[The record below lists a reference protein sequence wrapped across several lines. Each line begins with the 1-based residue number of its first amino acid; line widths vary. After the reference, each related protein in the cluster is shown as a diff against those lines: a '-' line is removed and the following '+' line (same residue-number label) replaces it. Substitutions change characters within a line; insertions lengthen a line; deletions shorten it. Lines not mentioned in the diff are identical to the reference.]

1 MTRPLATVAE
11 PQGPVSAAAPLRAAD
26 EWGKGVVA
34 PAPDERLGVR
44 ETPVS
49 KSPLVTRSPL
59 VWAVACH
66 GGAGASTLAALL
78 DHVGD
83 SGCAWPG
90 RADESPFVVL
100 VARESSEGLAAA
112 DRALRQYRT
121 GWVPASTQLV
131 GLVLV
136 AAGPRK
142 PATAVR
148 QRRELISSLAE
159 TVWPIGWH
167 DYLLGTDR
175 HQLPHADPREP
186 DRKKWDPKLH
196 VPPEVVS
203 LGKAITTTVKD
214 FLAQ

>member
-1 MTRPLATVAE
+1 MSEPTATIAE
-11 PQGPVSAAAPLRAAD
+11 QQTSSTPVSAAPLRAAD
-26 EWGKGVVA
+26 EWGRGVVA
-34 PAPDERLGVR
+34 PAPEERLAVR
-44 ETPVS
+44 EYPVS
-49 KSPLVTRSPL
+49 RSPL

-66 GGAGASTLAALL
+66 GGAGASTLAAML

-83 SGCAWPG
+83 SEGAWPG
-90 RADESPFVVL
+90 RTDESPFVVL
-100 VARESSEGLAAA
+100 VARDSSDGLAAA

-131 GLVLV
+131 GLLLV

-142 PATAVR
+142 PSTAVR
-148 QRRELISSLAE
+148 QRRELISVLAD

-175 HQLPHADPREP
+175 SALPHADPHEP

-196 VPPEVVS
+196 VPPEIVAI
-203 LGKAITTTVKD
+203 GKTITTTVKD
-214 FLAQ
+214 LLAQ